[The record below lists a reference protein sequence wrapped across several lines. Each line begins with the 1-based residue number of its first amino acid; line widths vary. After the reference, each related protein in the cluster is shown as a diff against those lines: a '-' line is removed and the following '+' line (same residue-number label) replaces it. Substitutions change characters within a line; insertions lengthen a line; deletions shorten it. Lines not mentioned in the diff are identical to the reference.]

1 MQQTNNGPTMQTF
14 PAQNLRSAEDRS
26 PLNWKTLTSSAVD
39 EAMFHWRYLSDRVAN
54 QSIATHPDWVESWI
68 RYYGDQV
75 PFRFLIAEADGLVR
89 GIALLTEGVNKKN
102 GPLPVRSV
110 HLGTAGEPQLGSV
123 CVEYNRLLAEEG
135 YADAFL
141 SGVADTIENDMS
153 WETLCLDGFW
163 EADLGHWQNRY
174 PQAEIRYRDSCYF
187 DFETARESGGDLLS
201 HLGKSTRSNIR
212 RRLKKYGDLQTEWA
226 TSLAQAE
233 DIFAELVMLHQARW
247 NDVGEPGAFAS
258 DRFLSFQQQLIS
270 RLFGEQRVVLF
281 RVRHEAETVGCL
293 LLLVDQ
299 NRMLDYLSGFAAFD
313 AKPSIGLISHYLCM
327 EQGLLRGFSAY
338 DFLVGDKQHKQN
350 LSTHR
355 HQLCWFAFH
364 RPTLKNRTVEALRQ
378 MKRLMQGKRSS
389 VR

>member
-1 MQQTNNGPTMQTF
+1 MQTL
-14 PAQNLRSAEDRS
+14 PVQTPRSADDCS
-26 PLNWKTLTSSAVD
+26 PLNWRTLTSSAVD
-39 EAMFHWRYLSDRVAN
+39 EAMFHWRYLSDRIAN
-54 QSIATHPDWVESWI
+54 QSIATDPDWVESWI

-89 GIALLTEGVNKKN
+89 GIALLTEGVDKRN
-102 GPLPVRSV
+102 GPLTVRSI
-110 HLGTAGEPQLGSV
+110 HLGTAGEPQYGSV

-135 YADAFL
+135 YADAFVN
-141 SGVADTIENDMS
+141 GVVDAIENDMS
-153 WETLCLDGFW
+153 WETLCLDGFQ
-163 EADLGHWQNRY
+163 EDDLRHWQRRY
-174 PQAEIRYRDSCYF
+174 PQADIRYRDSCYF
-187 DFETARESGGDLLS
+187 DFETARESGKDLLS

-212 RRLKKYGDLQTEWA
+212 RRLKKYGDLETEWA
-226 TSLAQAE
+226 TSLTQAE
-233 DIFAELVMLHQARW
+233 DIFAELVKLHQARW

-258 DRFLSFQQQLIS
+258 HRFLSFQQQLIS

-281 RVRHEAETVGCL
+281 RVRHQAETVGCL

-299 NRMLDYLSGFAAFD
+299 NRLLDYLSGFAAFD

-327 EQGLLRGFSAY
+327 EQGLHRGFSAY

-355 HQLCWFAFH
+355 HQLCWFSFH
-364 RPTLKNRTVEALRQ
+364 RPSLKNRTVEALRQ
-378 MKRLMQGKRSS
+378 MKRLLKGNRSS